1 MREHINGTVLA
12 WDASGAGEPVLLVHG
27 IGEARGAWRHQL
39 EDFKGRFRVIACDV
53 RGFGDSETGN
63 GTGRVEQLA
72 ADLRALLDRLGAGPA
87 RVIGFSMGGVIAQ
100 RFALDHPDMTRA
112 VVIAASSS
120 VVNRRAADFYL
131 ERAALAERNGVGA
144 LRAAAMEDA
153 ASCFAIS
160 GPEVVEAYREVR
172 RNGVREAAGF
182 ANAARAMASLLEA
195 PLTEALAGLRAPA
208 LVITGERDVFC
219 PPRASEIIHARI
231 PGSVLRVVPGVGH
244 CLHWEDPAG
253 FNRTVLDFLASA

>member
-12 WDASGAGEPVLLVHG
+12 WDESGAGEPALLVHG
-27 IGEARGAWRHQL
+27 IGETRSAWRHQL
-39 EDFKGRFRVIACDV
+39 EDFGARFRVIACDV
-53 RGFGDSETGN
+53 RGFGESETGD
-63 GTGRVEQLA
+63 GAGSVEQLA

-120 VVNRRAADFYL
+120 VVNRRAADYYL
-131 ERAALAERNGVGA
+131 ERAALAERDGVAA
-144 LRAAAMEDA
+144 LRAAAMGDA
-153 ASCFAIS
+153 AVCFTVS
-160 GPEVVEAYREVR
+160 GADIIEAYREVR
-172 RNGVREAAGF
+172 RNGVRDAAGF

-208 LVITGERDVFC
+208 LVITGERDIFC
-219 PPRASEIIHARI
+219 PPKASEIIHARI
-231 PGSVLRVVPGVGH
+231 RGSLLRIVPAVGH
-244 CLHWEDPAG
+244 CLHWEDPAT